1 LNSLLRHRVSYL
13 LLLPTFTLVI
23 LFFYYPALSGIF
35 HAFTTWQAVGDSRW
49 VGLDNFIFMATDPFI
64 RHSLYNQLLL
74 TLADMVKALVPP
86 FIVAEMIYSL
96 RSERERYWLRTLCV
110 IPMVAPGMVIIL
122 MWYFI
127 YDPNVGLLNQA
138 LVGMGLEDLKRAWLG
153 DPNFALGAIVGIG
166 FPWIGALA
174 FLILYAGLNNIP
186 GDIVD
191 AARIDGAS
199 KFARILQIDLPMLV
213 PQIRLVVL
221 LTLIASIQDFGRVLV
236 MTGGGPGYA
245 TYVPALWMYEQTF
258 LMSHFGYASAIGVTL
273 FLVILTSSLIV
284 LRVMKGDVE
293 D

>member
-122 MWYFI
+122 MSYFI